1 MDEELITIN
10 VWLAGRSYRIRIR
23 QQEEAAV
30 RAAVKSAD
38 EKIIELKQHY
48 AGKDEQ
54 DFIAMCLLMYA
65 TDSMPPRTNETAL
78 KSEIERLSQ
87 LIDKMAGKE
96 DLNR

>member
-1 MDEELITIN
+1 MEEELITIN
-10 VWLAGRSYRIRIR
+10 VWLSGRSYRIRIR

-38 EKIIELKQHY
+38 EKILELKQHY

-65 TDSMPPRTNETAL
+65 TDSMPRINETAL
-78 KSEIERLSQ
+78 KDEIERLSQ
-87 LIDKMAGKE
+87 LIDRMTSNA
-96 DLNR
+96 D